1 MANKKQTYSW
11 NQVKPGD
18 VISFR
23 YKSKSKLTAKVET
36 VLVLNPR
43 LSVRLKD
50 GETKKHLIGVKIE
63 ESNKIELRL
72 TPRQVDILEQVG
84 DFINI
89 DEENK
94 LYKLEIKSQFLTNDV
109 KGVKPMV
116 YDKISK
122 NLQIQGQYRTYDFI
136 KARKS
141 AVYLE
146 PIRVQ

>member
-23 YKSKSKLTAKVET
+23 YKSKSKLTAKVQT

>member
-23 YKSKSKLTAKVET
+23 YKSKSKLTAKVQT
-36 VLVLNPR
+36 ILVLNPR

-72 TPRQVDILEQVG
+72 TPKQVDILEQVG
-84 DFINI
+84 NFINI
-89 DEENK
+89 DEDNN
-94 LYKLEIKSQFLTNDV
+94 LYRLEIKTQFLTNDI

-116 YDKISK
+116 YEKISK

-146 PIRVQ
+146 PIRVR

>member
-23 YKSKSKLTAKVET
+23 YKSKSKLTAKVQT
-36 VLVLNPR
+36 ILVLNPR
-43 LSVRLKD
+43 LSVRLK
-50 GETKKHLIGVKIE
+50 IGGKIE

-72 TPRQVDILEQVG
+72 TPKQVDILEQVG

-89 DEENK
+89 DEDNN
-94 LYKLEIKSQFLTNDV
+94 LYRLEIKTQFLTNDI

-116 YDKISK
+116 YEKLSK
-122 NLQIQGQYRTYDFI
+122 NLQIQGKYRTYDYMI
-136 KARKS
+136 AKKS
-141 AVYLE
+141 AVFLE
-146 PIRVQ
+146 PIRVR

>member
-23 YKSKSKLTAKVET
+23 YKSKSKLTAKVQT
-36 VLVLNPR
+36 ILVLNPR

-72 TPRQVDILEQVG
+72 TPKQVDILEQVG

-89 DEENK
+89 DEDNN
-94 LYKLEIKSQFLTNDV
+94 LYRLEIKTQFLTNDI

-116 YDKISK
+116 YEKISK

-146 PIRVQ
+146 PIRVL